1 MPGLFKPP
9 EMQSPPGFSR
19 REAELRS
26 ELRLIAAELLA
37 ARTGCV
43 YTALGT
49 GSGEFH
55 LQLYGAAVTG
65 TYPDF
70 RFYTAL
76 GDELLEFQQLL
87 LLYYF
92 ASADGTALTGKF
104 VSFADLP
111 GGRTYALAFQGYS
124 GNEVVKAFGED
135 IAAFKDACE
144 IENGQAG
151 SVADAAY
158 SFQALPRV
166 SAQLVYW
173 LGDEDFPSSCKI
185 LFDAAAT
192 HYVPIDACAII
203 GSNLARRVIKRFRAR
218 KDAA

>member
-1 MPGLFKPP
+1 MPISFKPP

-19 REAELRS
+19 RAGELRS

-37 ARTGCV
+37 ARTGCM
-43 YTALGT
+43 YTSLGT

-55 LQLYGAAVTG
+55 LPLYGAAVTG
-65 TYPDF
+65 AYPDF

-76 GDELLEFQQLL
+76 GDELPEFQQLL

-92 ASADGTALTGKF
+92 VTADGTALTEKF

-111 GGRTYALAFQGYS
+111 GGRMYAQAFQGYS
-124 GNEVVKAFGED
+124 GNEVVKVFGEN
-135 IAAFKDACE
+135 ITAFKDACE
-144 IENGQAG
+144 FENGQA
-151 SVADAAY
+151 VAMADAAY
-158 SFQALPRV
+158 TIQALPRV
-166 SAQLVYW
+166 SVQLVYW

-203 GSNLARRVIKRFRAR
+203 GSNLARRIIKRFRAK